1 MGEAKRRGSRE
12 ERITQSIER
21 EATEE
26 ARKKAEA
33 EAWWA
38 NLTEEQRE
46 EEIRTM
52 RKRKARL
59 AEGQKVMSAVYGLAA
74 SAGRF

>member
-26 ARKKAEA
+26 ARKKAES
-33 EAWWA
+33 EEWWA
-38 NLTEEQRE
+38 SLTEEQRE

-59 AEGQKVMSAVYGLAA
+59 VEGRKVMAAVHGLAA
-74 SAGRF
+74 SVGKF